1 MREKI
6 DAFLFGDEAQMTS
19 TLQQLKESRF
29 IRKVHLLGGEVTERL
44 MSSETLAEIEEKAT
58 ADYVLL
64 YLKATPLTIGYGALR
79 RLLRVAVET
88 EAMWVYA
95 DRYSVENGTTVK
107 HPVIDYQQGSVRD
120 DFDFGSVLL
129 IRADGLHDY
138 VSQADPTLNYQYAAL
153 YDLRL
158 FLSRKGSL
166 FHLNEYLYTEEES
179 DLRTSG
185 EKQFDYVNPANRD
198 VQIEMEKA
206 VTAHLKEI
214 GALVGP
220 ADYVVPDFNEQK
232 FEVEASV
239 IIPVFNREKTIA
251 DAVKSALAQKTT
263 FPFNV
268 IVVDNHSTDKTG
280 EILHNCQQST
290 ANGQLVVLKPTRHD
304 LGIGGCWN
312 MAIND
317 EHCGRF
323 AVQLDSDDLYSSHDT
338 LHQIVQAFYKQKAAM
353 IVGSY
358 RMCDFDLNTL
368 PPGLISHAE
377 WTDENGMNNALRI
390 NGLGAPRAFF
400 TPLLRHIQFPNT
412 SYGEDYAAGLAFSRR
427 YRIGRIY
434 KELYLCRRW
443 GGNSDAA
450 LSVEK
455 VNANNLYKDR
465 LRTMEIMARQQLNA
479 GKGITS
485 EGSALTRFF
494 NRQLETWELARQNYH
509 LLKNV

>member
-251 DAVKSALAQKTT
+251 DAVKSALAQKNT

-290 ANGQLVVLKPTRHD
+290 ANGQLVVLKPIRHD

-323 AVQLDSDDLYSSHDT
+323 AVQLDSDDLYSSPDT
-338 LHQIVQAFYKQKAAM
+338 LHQIV
-353 IVGSY
+353 
-358 RMCDFDLNTL
+358 
-368 PPGLISHAE
+368 
-377 WTDENGMNNALRI
+377 
-390 NGLGAPRAFF
+390 
-400 TPLLRHIQFPNT
+400 
-412 SYGEDYAAGLAFSRR
+412 
-427 YRIGRIY
+427 
-434 KELYLCRRW
+434 
-443 GGNSDAA
+443 
-450 LSVEK
+450 
-455 VNANNLYKDR
+455 
-465 LRTMEIMARQQLNA
+465 
-479 GKGITS
+479 
-485 EGSALTRFF
+485 
-494 NRQLETWELARQNYH
+494 
-509 LLKNV
+509 